1 MQPVVNELIL
11 NLRNLLRTYMN
22 IKIQMGACV
31 LIHTI
36 WTAEISELVN
46 EALAMPTVKASQLT
60 HADGSNQEQLGGV
73 RPGH

>member
-1 MQPVVNELIL
+1 
-11 NLRNLLRTYMN
+11 MN

-46 EALAMPTVKASQLT
+46 EALTMPTVKASQLT
-60 HADGSNQEQLGGV
+60 HADGSYQEQLGGV